1 LEDLKM
7 RISRLALLVLCLVW
21 LVGGTALADLKD
33 GLVAYYQFEG
43 DLTDASGSGHDAV
56 PAAGGTATFV
66 GGFLGQAVD
75 TREEGVDCGTW
86 DPSDE
91 QTDALSGSCW
101 VYWLGLDGAAA
112 NWQGILAKRSG
123 WGAGIT
129 RWWIESWSQQ
139 ATAGL
144 TTHGD
149 DGGGTVGSFTLIPDE
164 WQHVAFG
171 FDGTDASL
179 YFNGEQVGSGP
190 WSLSPD
196 KDAHLTIGIVQAPSG
211 NLFNGYIDEAA
222 FWNRG
227 LSDEELLAIY
237 NDGQGVSLL
246 GPSQTAGKPNP
257 GNGATDVIRDLPL
270 TWKPSSFAATHNV
283 YMSPD
288 LGAVSDGDPGVL
300 VAESLDVNTFS
311 PDGVLDFGQT
321 YYWRVDEV
329 NGAPDFTVFEGE
341 IWSFTVEPVSYP
353 IEAVTATAS
362 STHAA
367 DMGPERTVGGFGLNA
382 QDQHSVSG
390 TEMWLSAMGD
400 AQPWLQYEFDRAYKL
415 HEMWVWNSN
424 QVIESFIGLGA
435 KDVAV
440 ETSLDGA
447 AWTPVE
453 NVEPFAQAAGAPTYT
468 ANTLVDL
475 GGAYAK
481 FVRLTISSGWG
492 ALPQFG
498 ISEVRFF
505 FIPTFPREPQPLDG
519 TVLDGAEALLTWRS
533 GREAAS
539 HQIYLGTD
547 AQALPL
553 VATTTENSYATGA
566 LDYGLTYYWS
576 ITEVNEAEAVT
587 SYAGDTWSF
596 GTPSFGTVDDFD
608 QYDDDCMRIF
618 FAWEDGLG
626 HNGGTDIEGCDEPAS
641 GGNGGGSIVGN
652 NQAPFAEKTIVN
664 AGSFQSLP
672 FNYDNAFG
680 QSEATL
686 SIAGEDW
693 TASGVQTLALA
704 FRGTV
709 GNTGQLYIKINN
721 TKIAYDGDAGD
732 IAVSSWQ
739 PWNIDLTGRAG
750 LNNVTS
756 LTIGVDG
763 ASAAGMLYIDD
774 IRLYPVAGEMLT
786 PVDPGN
792 ASLIAHYAFEGNS
805 EDSSGNGY
813 HGVENGTVTYEAGV
827 IGQALNLDGFASY
840 VTVDSVGIS
849 GAAPRSIAGWAKANT
864 DSMFDWTNVFGFT
877 GPSSNGQ
884 HFDIQIVGDTS
895 TTTSGFFGLHRHGWE
910 MDITANDEEW
920 HHLAATFDGSTV
932 SLFGDGLLVNTDTV
946 SNVDTPGP
954 VHMGKRQ
961 DNDNAFEGLVD
972 DVRIYD
978 TALTPEEIAW
988 IAGKRTPFH
997 QGL

>member
-1 LEDLKM
+1 M
-7 RISRLALLVLCLVW
+7 RTFRFLTLLLCVNLLVCAS
-21 LVGGTALADLKD
+21 TLADLKD

-43 DLTDASGSGHDAV
+43 DLTDASGSGHDAQ
-56 PAAGGTATFV
+56 PAAGGTASFV

-149 DGGGTVGSFTLIPDE
+149 DGGGTLGSFTLIPDE
-164 WQHVAFG
+164 WQHIAFG
-171 FDGTDASL
+171 FDGTNGAI

-227 LSDEELLAIY
+227 LSDEELLEIY
-237 NDGQGVSLL
+237 NEGQGVSLT
-246 GPSQTAGKPNP
+246 GPSQTAGKPSP
-257 GNGATDVIRDLPL
+257 GNGASDVARDLPL
-270 TWKPSSFAATHNV
+270 TWKPSSFAATHNL
-283 YMSPD
+283 YLSPD
-288 LGAVSDGDPGVL
+288 LVAVGAGDPAVL
-300 VAESLDVNTFS
+300 VAESLDVNAFT
-311 PDGVLDFGQT
+311 PETVLDFAQT

-329 NGAPDFTVFEGE
+329 NSAPDFTVFPGE

-353 IEAVTATAS
+353 IETVTATAS
-362 STHAA
+362 SAHGANMSP
-367 DMGPERTVGGFGLNA
+367 DRTVGGFGLNA
-382 QDQHSVSG
+382 QGQHSVTG
-390 TEMWLSAMGD
+390 TDMWLSAMGD
-400 AQPWLQYEFDRAYKL
+400 AQPWLQYEFAQAYKL

-424 QVIESFIGLGA
+424 QIIESFIGLGA

-440 ETSLDGA
+440 ETSLDGV
-447 AWTPVE
+447 AWSPVE
-453 NVEPFAQAAGAPTYT
+453 NVAPFAQSPGSPDYT
-468 ANTLVDL
+468 ADIKVDL

-492 ALPQFG
+492 AMPQFG
-498 ISEVRFF
+498 LSEVRFF
-505 FIPTFPREPQPLDG
+505 FIPNSPREPQPLDG
-519 TVLDGAEALLTWRS
+519 TTLDRAEALLAWRA

-553 VATTTENSYATGA
+553 TATTTENSYAAGA
-566 LDYGLTYYWS
+566 LDYGTTYYWS
-576 ITEVNEAEAVT
+576 VTEVNEAET
-587 SYAGDTWSF
+587 ISSYAGDTWSF
-596 GTPSFGTVDDFD
+596 TTPDFGIVDDFD
-608 QYDDDCMRIF
+608 QYNDDCLRIF

-626 HNGGTDIEGCDEPAS
+626 HNGAADIDNCDVPAS
-641 GGNGGGSIVGN
+641 SGNGGGSIVGN
-652 NQAPFAEKTIVN
+652 DQAPFAEKTIVN

-680 QSEATL
+680 QSETSLKVGAQ
-686 SIAGEDW
+686 DW
-693 TASGVQTLALA
+693 TVSGIQTLALA
-704 FRGTV
+704 FRGAA
-709 GNTGQLYIKINN
+709 GNAGQLYVKINN
-721 TKIAYDGDAGD
+721 TKVAYDGDAGD
-732 IAVSSWQ
+732 IAVSTWQ
-739 PWNIDLTGRAG
+739 AWNIDLTALGG
-750 LNNVTS
+750 LGNVTRLS
-756 LTIGVDG
+756 IGVDG
-763 ASAAGMLYIDD
+763 ATATGMLYIDD
-774 IRLYPVAGEMLT
+774 IRLYPLPGEMLT

-792 ASLIAHYAFEGNS
+792 ANLVAHYAFEGNA

-813 HGVENGTVTYEAGV
+813 HGVENGAPEYQAG
-827 IGQALNLDGFASY
+827 IMGQALSLNGFASY
-840 VTVDSVGIS
+840 VSVDSVGIPA
-849 GAAPRSIAGWAKANT
+849 AAPRSIAGWAKANT
-864 DSMFDWTNVFGFT
+864 DAMFDWTNVFGFT
-877 GPSSNGQ
+877 GPSTHGQ
-884 HFDIQIVGDTS
+884 HFDIQIVGNTS
-895 TTTSGFFGLHRHGWE
+895 NTTAGFFGLHRHGWE
-910 MDITANDEEW
+910 RDITANDQEW
-920 HHLAATFDGSTV
+920 HHLAATFDGGTV
-932 SLFGDGLLVNTDTV
+932 SLFGDGLLVGTDSV
-946 SNVDTPGP
+946 DNVNTPGP
-954 VHMGKRQ
+954 VHMGRRQ
-961 DNDNAFEGLVD
+961 DNDNYFEGLID

-978 TALTPEEIAW
+978 TALTSEEIAW
-988 IAGKRTPFH
+988 IAGKRTPLH
-997 QGL
+997 KGL